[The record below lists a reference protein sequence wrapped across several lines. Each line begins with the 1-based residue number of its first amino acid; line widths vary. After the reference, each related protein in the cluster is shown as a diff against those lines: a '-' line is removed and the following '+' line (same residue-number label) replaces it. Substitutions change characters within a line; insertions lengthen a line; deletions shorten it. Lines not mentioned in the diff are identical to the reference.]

1 MSGKKKQETRLRPAD
16 MNFKKV
22 FKSYISEVLSLLKK
36 GRRGSAERA
45 GQKPQ
50 QDFSSQ
56 SYYRKKKGGA
66 TSALP

>member
-1 MSGKKKQETRLRPAD
+1 

-36 GRRGSAERA
+36 GRGGSAERA